1 LEKNPQSVYGVETNL
16 QRIEDGDDDEL
27 VIFLGEA
34 YSGVVADR
42 KRLKFSLKK
51 VASVMWSSKEA
62 YPWIAILL
70 KTARFS

>member
-1 LEKNPQSVYGVETNL
+1 MEMM
-16 QRIEDGDDDEL
+16 IDEL

-34 YSGVVADR
+34 YSGIIVDR

-62 YPWIAILL
+62 HTWIAILL
-70 KTARFS
+70 KIDRFL

>member
-1 LEKNPQSVYGVETNL
+1 MEMM
-16 QRIEDGDDDEL
+16 IDEL

-34 YSGVVADR
+34 YSGIIVDR

-62 YPWIAILL
+62 HAWIAILL
-70 KTARFS
+70 KIGRFS